1 MPLPKDKQKFPLWA
15 KPETLESVKELYRS
29 DDCKSQSEFI
39 EKAILFYV
47 GYLTADEP
55 KSYLPNM
62 CLSAMHSIVRESDN
76 RTGRLLFKMSVE
88 LSMLLNVAAAMWEV
102 DRKELARLRG
112 NCIEEV
118 KRINGTISLDDA
130 VNWQLGEDEVDGQ
143 NGA

>member
-1 MPLPKDKQKFPLWA
+1 MPIPKDKQKFPLWA

-29 DDCKSQSEFI
+29 ADCKSQSEFI

-62 CLSAMHSIVRESDN
+62 FLSTMHSIVRESDN
-76 RTGRLLFKMSVE
+76 RMGRLLFKISVE

-102 DRKELARLRG
+102 DRKELDRLRG

-118 KRINGTISLDDA
+118 KRINGTISFDEAMD
-130 VNWQLGEDEVDGQ
+130 WQQGDDGQ
-143 NGA
+143 SGA

>member
-1 MPLPKDKQKFPLWA
+1 MPIPKDKQKFPLWA

-29 DDCKSQSEFI
+29 DNCKSQSEFI

-62 CLSAMHSIVRESDN
+62 FLSTMKSIVRESDN
-76 RTGRLLFKMSVE
+76 RTGRLLFKLAVE
-88 LSMLLNVAAAMWEV
+88 LSMLLNVAAALWDV
-102 DRKELARLRG
+102 DRSELARLRG

-118 KRINGTISLDDA
+118 KRLNGTISFDDA
-130 VNWQLGEDEVDGQ
+130 MDWQQDDREDDGQ
-143 NGA
+143 SDA